1 MKYKLIYTCLLSLM
15 SALSIGQESFSLSEA
30 KSYALSHHLS
40 IQNAALNTENAVN
53 KKNETR
59 GIGLPQADITGTF
72 NYFMNLP
79 VQVVDASFINPN
91 AKPGE
96 TVSFRAGTDYSSS
109 TNLQVSQLIFNGS
122 YLVGLQVSKLYV
134 DFQRTFEEQSKEKVV
149 FQVVQA
155 YQLASVAME
164 NQRFMDSMVRTTE
177 KLVKQQEAYLEL
189 GLMKSEDMD
198 QMNFSLLQAK
208 SAQRQAKMQ
217 VQNAFVMLKL
227 AMNFPIE
234 QEMYI
239 KESEKQL
246 MSNSNVSV
254 SGSVMDNIQVD
265 ILSQSIL
272 LNQYNLKNLKYASLP
287 SLGSFFQQGYNAYR
301 NEFDFF
307 QSKPWFSQT
316 LVGLQ
321 LTVPVF
327 SGGQRHYRVQQARV
341 DVMKSQNELEML
353 KNGLKAQEVQYRN
366 NLTGA
371 IDKYNLQEANMDLAQ
386 KIYDNTLI
394 KKEIGGI
401 SSLEV
406 TQKYNQLI
414 SAQSQFMAS
423 KLEVLNAK
431 LSLEKLYNKLLTT
444 NK

>member
-1 MKYKLIYTCLLSLM
+1 MIYACLLSL
-15 SALSIGQESFSLSEA
+15 LSCVAIGQETFSLSEA

-40 IQNAALNTENAVN
+40 ITNAALTTENAIN

-59 GIGLPQADITGTF
+59 GIGLPQADIAGTF
-72 NYFMNLP
+72 NYFLNLP
-79 VQVVDASFINPN
+79 IQVVDASFINPN

-96 TVSFRAGTDYSSS
+96 TISFRAGTDYSASA
-109 TNLQVSQLIFNGS
+109 NLQVSQLIFNGS
-122 YLVGLQVSKLYV
+122 YLVGLQVSKLFV
-134 DFQRTFEEQSKEKVV
+134 DFQRTFEEQTKEDVV

-155 YQLASVAME
+155 YQLVAVAME
-164 NQRFMDSMVRTTE
+164 NQRFMDSLVRTSET
-177 KLVKQQEAYLEL
+177 LVKQQEAYLEL

-208 SAQRQAKMQ
+208 NAQRQAKMQ
-217 VQNAFVMLKL
+217 VENALVMLKL
-227 AMNFPIE
+227 AMNYPIE
-234 QEMYI
+234 QGVNIE
-239 KESEKQL
+239 ETTEQL
-246 MSNSNVSV
+246 MASSNISI
-254 SGSVMDNIQVD
+254 SGSVMNNVQVD

-287 SLGSFFQQGYNAYR
+287 SLGAFFQQGYNAYR
-301 NEFDFF
+301 NEFDLF
-307 QSKPWFSQT
+307 KDRPWFSQT
-316 LVGLQ
+316 VVGLQ

-341 DVMKSQNELEML
+341 DVMKSENELEML
-353 KNGLKAQEVQYRN
+353 KNGLRAQEVQLRN
-366 NLTGA
+366 NLAGA
-371 IDKYNLQEANMDLAQ
+371 VDKYNLQDANMVLAQ
-386 KIYDNTLI
+386 KIYDNALI

-401 SSLEV
+401 TSLEV

-414 SAQSQFMAS
+414 AAQSQFMAS